1 MILLTSKVKGL
12 NRLKIDRQASCALTT
27 QLNKETLPADS
38 GNFLDDLNASVGTSQ
53 AKGRGGTDMR
63 LPALLVITGTDSL

>member
-1 MILLTSKVKGL
+1 MPEVIQTGQLCLIK
-12 NRLKIDRQASCALTT
+12 

-53 AKGRGGTDMR
+53 AKG
-63 LPALLVITGTDSL
+63 